1 MNIYAVPSPEHNDPT
16 HPENAARIPAILAV
30 LDNLQHSALGA
41 RHSTL
46 NIQHSPLAPA
56 TDAELAMVH
65 HPDYIA
71 TLRAVMADAPG
82 YIDTAPTYITPQSFH
97 CATLAA
103 AGAMAAVQSIL
114 TDPAVV
120 QASGRNVDLPPHFG
134 RPAATQASDLPPLTS
149 DLYSSFALIR
159 PPGHHA
165 PPGHAMGFC
174 LFNNVALAARHA
186 QQRGLS
192 RIMIVDFD
200 VHHGNGTQEAFYS
213 DPSVLFISTHQWG
226 IYPGTGRADE
236 VGAGA
241 GRGYTVNVPLTAGA
255 GDTTFGRIAA
265 DILWPAADRFQPELL
280 LVSAGYD
287 AHWRDPLAGL
297 QLSCAGYH
305 ALAGQLAAVAKR
317 HCGGKIVFVL
327 EGGYDL
333 PALSHGV
340 ANTIRGVL
348 GLPVDDPLGPA
359 PRPEPEAG
367 RILDQV
373 RQLHGL

>member
-1 MNIYAVPSPEHNDPT
+1 
-16 HPENAARIPAILAV
+16 
-30 LDNLQHSALGA
+30 
-41 RHSTL
+41 
-46 NIQHSPLAPA
+46 
-56 TDAELAMVH
+56 
-65 HPDYIA
+65 
-71 TLRAVMADAPG
+71 
-82 YIDTAPTYITPQSFH
+82 
-97 CATLAA
+97 
-103 AGAMAAVQSIL
+103 MAAVQSIL
-114 TDPAVV
+114 TEPAAV
-120 QASGRNVDLPPHFG
+120 QASGRNVDLPPQFE
-134 RPAATQASDLPPLTS
+134 RPAATQASDLPPPTS
-149 DLYSSFALIR
+149 DIHSSFALIR

-165 PPGHAMGFC
+165 LPGHAKGFC

-305 ALAGQLAAVAKR
+305 ALAGQLAAIAKR

-340 ANTIRGVL
+340 ANTIRGAL

-359 PRPEPEAG
+359 PRPESEAG

>member
-30 LDNLQHSALGA
+30 VNSIQHSALGTQ
-41 RHSTL
+41 HSTL

-65 HPDYIA
+65 HPDHIA
-71 TLRAVMADAPG
+71 ALRAAMADAPG

-97 CATLAA
+97 CAALAA

-114 TDPAVV
+114 TSPAAV
-120 QASGRNVDLPPHFG
+120 QASGHNAELPPQFG

-149 DLYSSFALIR
+149 GLYSSFALIR

-165 PPGHAMGFC
+165 LPGHAMGFC

-255 GDTTFGRIAA
+255 GDATFGRIAA

-305 ALAGQLAAVAKR
+305 ALAGQLAAIAKR

-340 ANTIRGVL
+340 ANTIWGAL